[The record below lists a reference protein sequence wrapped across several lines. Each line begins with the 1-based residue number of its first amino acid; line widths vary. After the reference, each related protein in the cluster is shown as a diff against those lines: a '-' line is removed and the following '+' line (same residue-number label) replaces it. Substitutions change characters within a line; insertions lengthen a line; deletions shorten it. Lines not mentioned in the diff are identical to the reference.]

1 MLTHIKSLPKFNG
14 FENEL
19 KVQHILLLLVSKNTI
34 NLGNISFTHSI
45 INIMLSL
52 DNNRYK
58 KIWAKSYAVITQI
71 ILLYINELNDDPN
84 KTRKDNFAIFLKDL
98 IKCSRGETAKWL
110 VQPNEPFLFMSLLSE
125 LID

>member
-1 MLTHIKSLPKFNG
+1 MTHIKSLPKFNG

-98 IKCSRGETAKWL
+98 IKCSRGEPAKWL
-110 VQPNEPFLFMSLLSE
+110 VQPN
-125 LID
+125 